1 MILEKK
7 ILEDLV
13 LLDKAPKLMVI
24 LIDDDMTEPTKE
36 VADYLKEFGVV
47 LETKKEMPFDEYEK
61 ILEEFGLIDDDVVR
75 FRTYRAYPK
84 GTNTDLIE

>member
-1 MILEKK
+1 MNLEKK

-36 VADYLKEFGVV
+36 VTDYLKEFGVV
-47 LETKKEMPFDEYEK
+47 LETKKEMPFDE
-61 ILEEFGLIDDDVVR
+61 
-75 FRTYRAYPK
+75 
-84 GTNTDLIE
+84 